1 MYLFM
6 YFSNLSVNLFG
17 RGLLNICLT
26 YDLKSCQ
33 QKNPRYPDFKHK
45 HTGEALWV
53 DGRNNPNW
61 LISQLAVLDSRM
73 SSLQDNERK
82 PVSYMYAD
90 EFMTMDGTR

>member
-1 MYLFM
+1 LFIYL
-6 YFSNLSVNLFG
+6 SNLSLDLFG
-17 RGLLNICLT
+17 RGLLNVCLACV
-26 YDLKSCQ
+26 LKSYHQ

-45 HTGEALWV
+45 QTGEALWV

-61 LISQLAVLDSRM
+61 VISQLAVLDSRM

-90 EFMTMDGTR
+90 EFMTLDGNR

>member
-1 MYLFM
+1 MLD
-6 YFSNLSVNLFG
+6 L
-17 RGLLNICLT
+17 
-26 YDLKSCQ
+26 YDLKSYE

-45 HTGEALWV
+45 NTGEALWV

-61 LISQLAVLDSRM
+61 VLSQLAVLDSRM